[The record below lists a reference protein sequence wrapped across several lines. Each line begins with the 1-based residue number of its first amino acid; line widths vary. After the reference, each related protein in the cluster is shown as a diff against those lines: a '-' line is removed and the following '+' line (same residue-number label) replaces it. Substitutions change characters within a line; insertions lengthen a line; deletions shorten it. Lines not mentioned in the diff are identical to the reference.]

1 MEALCEVNHTASWV
15 GGRGTRLVKLGG
27 GPGDKTSQ
35 AGWGAG
41 GQDWLMEALCEVNH
55 TASWVGGRGTRLASG
70 SSV

>member
-15 GGRGTRLVKLGG
+15 GGPGDKTSQAGWGGRGTRLVKLGG

-41 GQDWLMEALCEVNH
+41 GQD
-55 TASWVGGRGTRLASG
+55 
-70 SSV
+70 